1 MNNPTTTLAERLVN
15 SAKGYYPAESAALII
30 TQAIRGILPDKL
42 APAIN
47 DHPDVGR
54 AFIDWE
60 HAVEISG
67 AFSGGERR
75 IINLAASLASP
86 HNINAGDVLS
96 GLDDTNARIVLE
108 GLAHCLRV
116 HP

>member
-1 MNNPTTTLAERLVN
+1 MNNPTTLAERLFN
-15 SAKGYYPAESAALII
+15 SAKGSYPAEGAALII
-30 TQAIRGILPDKL
+30 TGAVRGTLPDKL
-42 APAIN
+42 APAII

-60 HAVEISG
+60 HAVGISG
-67 AFSGGERR
+67 PFSSGERR

-86 HNINAGDVLS
+86 HEINVGDVLS
-96 GLDDTNARIVLE
+96 GLDDTNARIVLH